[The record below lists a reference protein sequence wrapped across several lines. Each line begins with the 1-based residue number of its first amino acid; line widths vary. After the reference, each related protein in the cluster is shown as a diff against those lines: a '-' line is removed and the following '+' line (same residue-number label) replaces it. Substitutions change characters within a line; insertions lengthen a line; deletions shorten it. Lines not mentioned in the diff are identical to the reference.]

1 MEGKI
6 VARAKKD
13 NVPFSVRLEREIY
26 EKLCK
31 FCEDSGQSKTV
42 AVERAIEMYVGG
54 YYENK
59 AYSLYNDK

>member
-31 FCEDSGQSKTV
+31 FCEDSGQPKTV
-42 AVERAIEMYVGG
+42 AVERALEMYIDD
-54 YYENK
+54 YYEK
-59 AYSLYNDK
+59 MGKSHEIL